1 MPITSLLRI
10 FVAADGKKK
19 LATNE
24 AILKTFGEVIKPTLE
39 RDAATNEEESYV
51 EIYKRLRPG
60 DLATT
65 DNARSLIQPMFSRF
79 DRYDLSPVGRFKVNQ
94 RLDIEEKSKQ
104 LNLEDLIAIVKEIA
118 RLNNEPMAEAD
129 DIDHLGNRR
138 VRAVGELVQ
147 NRLRVGFARMR
158 KFIQDR
164 MSTLDAGEIT
174 LPTQMINPKI
184 LIAVVKEFFM
194 LSQLSQFMDQVN
206 FLAEL
211 EHKRLLSVLGPGGL
225 TRERAGFEVRD
236 VHRSYYGRICP
247 IQTPEGANIGLVN
260 HLANF
265 SRTNEFGFMETPY
278 YKVENGV
285 VTSEI
290 IWLNAF
296 KEEKIQYRSRRH

>member
-1 MPITSLLRI
+1 M
-10 FVAADGKKK
+10 
-19 LATNE
+19 
-24 AILKTFGEVIKPTLE
+24 
-39 RDAATNEEESYV
+39 
-51 EIYKRLRPG
+51 RPG
-60 DLATT
+60 DLATA

-94 RLDIEEKSKQ
+94 RLDLKENSRQ
-104 LNLEDLIAIVKEIA
+104 LKLEDLIAIIKEITK
-118 RLNNEPMAEAD
+118 LNNDQTAEGD

-158 KFIQDR
+158 KVIQDR
-164 MSTLDAGEIT
+164 MSTLDAAEIT
-174 LPTQMINPKI
+174 MPTQLTNPKI

-265 SRTNEFGFMETPY
+265 SRTNEFGFLEAPY
-278 YKVENGV
+278 YKVEKGV
-285 VTSEI
+285 IGSKV

-296 KEEKIQYRSRRH
+296 DEEKCNIAHAAIEIDKKAKSWTPLLRLE